1 MDETQR
7 LVEKLSAGVIETIR
21 SAAKAL
27 TGWKRRRY
35 QAEVAQRYCGGRARR
50 AEQLFGWGRHTVE
63 LGLHELRSGIR
74 CLEAFG
80 QRGRKKSEVK
90 SPQLAD
96 EVRRIV
102 EPTAQADPKF
112 QTTLA
117 YTRIT
122 ARRVREE
129 LLHSDVVRNDVPC
142 RETVGVMLN
151 RMGYALGRV
160 LKAKPQK
167 RSPRPTRSSHTSPLP
182 EIAPQPMT
190 AACGSRSTPKPR

>member
-1 MDETQR
+1 MDKTKNS
-7 LVEKLSAGVIETIR
+7 VEALSADVIETIR

-35 QAEVAQRYCGGRARR
+35 QAEVAQRYCGGSARH
-50 AEQLFGWGRHTVE
+50 AERLFGWGRHTVV
-63 LGLHELRSGIR
+63 LGLHELRSGLR
-74 CLEAFG
+74 CVDAFQ

-90 SPQLAD
+90 SPRLID

-122 ARRVREE
+122 ARKVREE
-129 LLHSDVVRNDVPC
+129 LLKSDPARVDVPC
-142 RETVGVMLN
+142 REVVGVMLK

-167 RSPRPTRSSHTSPLP
+167 RSPRPTRSSLTSRPREVARP
-182 EIAPQPMT
+182 PMT
-190 AACGSRSTPKPR
+190 PACESQSTRKPR

>member
-1 MDETQR
+1 MDETNKSGG
-7 LVEKLSAGVIETIR
+7 KLSADVIDTIR
-21 SAAKAL
+21 AAAKAL

-35 QAEVAQRYCGGRARR
+35 QAEVALRYCGGSARR

-63 LGLHELRSGIR
+63 LGRHELRSGVR
-74 CLEAFG
+74 CLDAFG

-122 ARRVREE
+122 AKKVREE
-129 LLHSDVVRNDVPC
+129 LLNSDLVRNAVPC

-151 RMGYALGRV
+151 RMGYSLRRV
-160 LKAKPQK
+160 LKAKPHKDQ
-167 RSPRPTRSSHTSPLP
+167 RDRRDLRARRRRPSPR
-182 EIAPQPMT
+182 
-190 AACGSRSTPKPR
+190 GSR

>member
-1 MDETQR
+1 MDETTMAE
-7 LVEKLSAGVIETIR
+7 LPAGVVATIR
-21 SAAKAL
+21 AAARAL

-35 QAEVAQRYCGGRARR
+35 QAEVAERYCGGQSRR
-50 AEQLFGWGRHTVE
+50 AERLFGWGRHTVE
-63 LGLHELRSGIR
+63 LGLRELHSGIR
-74 CLEAFG
+74 CLDAFH

-90 SPQLAD
+90 SPQLIE

-122 ARRVREE
+122 AQRVRDE
-129 LLHSDVVRNDVPC
+129 LLKNDPDRDDVPC

-167 RSPRPTRSSHTSPLP
+167 KSPRPTRSSRTSPQP
-182 EIAPQPMT
+182 ATAPQPMT
-190 AACGSRSTPKPR
+190 PACGSRSTRKPR

>member
-1 MDETQR
+1 MDETKK
-7 LVEKLSAGVIETIR
+7 LVEVSADVIATIR

-35 QAEVAQRYCGGRARR
+35 QAEVAERYCGGSARR
-50 AEQLFGWGRHTVE
+50 AEERFGWGRHTVE
-63 LGLHELRSGIR
+63 LGLQELRSGVR
-74 CLEAFG
+74 CLDAFG

-90 SPQLAD
+90 SPQLVD

-129 LLHSDVVRNDVPC
+129 LLKSDPARVDVPC
-142 RETVGVMLN
+142 REVVGVMLK
-151 RMGYALGRV
+151 RMGYALRRER
-160 LKAKPQK
+160 KAKPQK
-167 RSPRPTRSSHTSPLP
+167 RSPRPTRSSRASLLR
-182 EIAPQPMT
+182 AAARLPMT
-190 AACGSRSTPKPR
+190 PACGSRSTPKPR